1 MRFVVGQDYR
11 EDYPSSC
18 PPDEQEVF
26 LDNYSI
32 NNTTG
37 ASSAP
42 VRKTATPKT
51 KANYESFSVTTQFSP
66 SVSIASLLEAGKLVK
81 PVAKNKQVLTFEQFD
96 IASKKW
102 TDAVEVEC
110 TTDSEKFPSGGFRDA
125 YHCMLTSKSANLNIG
140 NHWVAKMTSL
150 KKQFVLSLIQI

>member
-1 MRFVVGQDYR
+1 MNQKRLLLKL
-11 EDYPSSC
+11 S
-18 PPDEQEVF
+18 
-26 LDNYSI
+26 NYSI

-42 VRKTATPKT
+42 VRKTATPKP
-51 KANYESFSVTTQFSP
+51 KANYESFSLTTQFPP

-102 TDAVEVEC
+102 TDAVKV
-110 TTDSEKFPSGGFRDA
+110 DSEKFSSGGFRDA
-125 YHCMLTSKSANLNIG
+125 YHCMLTGKSANLNIG
-140 NHWVAKMTSL
+140 NHWVSKMYNDKSEEAICTQFNTSIE
-150 KKQFVLSLIQI
+150 SNC

>member
-1 MRFVVGQDYR
+1 VRFVVGQDYR

-18 PPDEQEVF
+18 SPDEQEVF

-42 VRKTATPKT
+42 VRKTATPKP

-66 SVSIASLLEAGKLVK
+66 SVSIQSLLEAGKLVK

-102 TDAVEVEC
+102 TDAVEVPQIQRSLPQV
-110 TTDSEKFPSGGFRDA
+110 DSVMHTIA
-125 YHCMLTSKSANLNIG
+125 C
-140 NHWVAKMTSL
+140 
-150 KKQFVLSLIQI
+150 

>member
-1 MRFVVGQDYR
+1 MRFVVGQDYS

-18 PPDEQEVF
+18 SPDEQELF

-42 VRKTATPKT
+42 VRKTATPKP
-51 KANYESFSVTTQFSP
+51 KGSYESFSVTTQFLP
-66 SVSIASLLEAGKLVK
+66 SVSIASLLEAVKLVK
-81 PVAKNKQVLTFEQFD
+81 PVAKNKQVLIFEQFD

-102 TDAVEVEC
+102 TDAVEVQC
-110 TTDSEKFPSGGFRDA
+110 TIDSEKFS
-125 YHCMLTSKSANLNIG
+125 
-140 NHWVAKMTSL
+140 
-150 KKQFVLSLIQI
+150 